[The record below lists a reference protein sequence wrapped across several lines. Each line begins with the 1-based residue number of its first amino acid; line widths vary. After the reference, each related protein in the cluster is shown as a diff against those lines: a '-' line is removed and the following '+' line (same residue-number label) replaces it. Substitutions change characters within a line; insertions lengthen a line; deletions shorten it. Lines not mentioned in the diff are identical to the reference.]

1 MNSLDNNFVLLTT
14 KDVKRLM
21 EHKNQTLVSR
31 QILETTKTKTLA
43 ECDNLRKQLTEA
55 LAKGDVDIEEIAQKM
70 ADEKL
75 GKSITQHQ
83 VEMDQMSGFLQ
94 SKIERNLN
102 LEVELDEIKD
112 AYRALEKNLL
122 PEERQQRNKVSLL
135 ERSMEQLNAMYQNII
150 NERSILKV
158 DLQVSERK
166 MQKSL
171 QRQQLLEKKY
181 EQQRKKNEQLEKII
195 VEIRN
200 DYVHMKKN
208 EE

>member
-1 MNSLDNNFVLLTT
+1 
-14 KDVKRLM
+14 
-21 EHKNQTLVSR
+21 
-31 QILETTKTKTLA
+31 
-43 ECDNLRKQLTEA
+43 
-55 LAKGDVDIEEIAQKM
+55 M
-70 ADEKL
+70 ADESLQKQ
-75 GKSITQHQ
+75 KAAHDD
-83 VEMDQMSGFLQ
+83 EMVQMSGFLQ
-94 SKIERNLN
+94 QKIEKNLA

-112 AYRALEKNLL
+112 AYRALEKNLS
-122 PEERQQRNKVSLL
+122 PEERQNRNKVSLL

-171 QRQQLLEKKY
+171 QRQQILEKKY

-208 EE
+208 EEQEKSMGIVRNSAGRFMI

>member
-1 MNSLDNNFVLLTT
+1 
-14 KDVKRLM
+14 
-21 EHKNQTLVSR
+21 
-31 QILETTKTKTLA
+31 
-43 ECDNLRKQLTEA
+43 
-55 LAKGDVDIEEIAQKM
+55 M
-70 ADEKL
+70 ADESLQKQ
-75 GKSITQHQ
+75 KAAHDD
-83 VEMDQMSGFLQ
+83 EMVQMSGFLQ
-94 SKIERNLN
+94 QKIEKNLT

-112 AYRALEKNLL
+112 AYRALEKNLS
-122 PEERQQRNKVSLL
+122 PEERQNRNKVSLL

-171 QRQQLLEKKY
+171 QRQQILEKKY

-208 EE
+208 EEQEKSMGIVRNSAGRFMI